1 MWLIV
6 AVLTVLAVV
15 FLFAVILAVA
25 IKYFGGDRYKY
36 DRGYEGYGNNA
47 FKGELGEWKV
57 EYVLKSVAGGSGKV
71 LNNYMF
77 MGEQRSV
84 QVDHILINEY
94 GIFVIETKNYSGR
107 IYGSGKQSEW
117 TQVLAKGNVKEKFRN
132 PLKQN
137 AGHIYNLR
145 KLLDKD
151 IPVFGIVV
159 FVQNNTQYIEAENVV
174 GLQELETEIA
184 KHCIK
189 KVLPDERIEE
199 IYQTLIEKRK
209 NEEISDLRHID
220 EINIMLQGVNTNT
233 VCPRCGGKLK
243 ERTKNN
249 RKFIGC
255 SNFPRCRFTKSL

>member
-1 MWLIV
+1 M
-6 AVLTVLAVV
+6 
-15 FLFAVILAVA
+15 LF
-25 IKYFGGDRYKY
+25 
-36 DRGYEGYGNNA
+36 
-47 FKGELGEWKV
+47 
-57 EYVLKSVAGGSGKV
+57 
-71 LNNYMF
+71 
-77 MGEQRSV
+77 RS
-84 QVDHILINEY
+84 
-94 GIFVIETKNYSGR
+94 
-107 IYGSGKQSEW
+107 
-117 TQVLAKGNVKEKFRN
+117 NVKEKFRN
-132 PLKQN
+132 PVKQN
-137 AGHIYNLR
+137 AGHIYNLK
-145 KLLDKD
+145 KLLPKN
-151 IPVFGIVV
+151 IPIFGIVV

-189 KVLPDERIEE
+189 EVLPDERIEE